1 MPVLMNTRAI
11 AAESVT
17 SSLKLRDAA
26 ILISIFVTGAV
37 SCWQFRLPWVV
48 ANLLLLGLPLVYLL
62 LVSKRARTRVNP
74 KFTLLFICLATLAF
88 DFMCER
94 FDGWTGPTLFPF
106 RLPGGV
112 TVEEVQWIACY
123 FPLTFAINEHFFAT
137 QVRTPPNRTAK
148 LILKSFFY
156 IALLTALLSALLL
169 QTFPHVYL
177 WVGLILQPSFILL
190 GIWVNRRIV
199 REVLLMG
206 IVTGLLNLVFEFIA
220 LRNHYWE
227 FPGTYIGNI
236 RLLGFE
242 FPVEELLFL
251 ILFSGPSIV
260 STYAVYK
267 NWKQM

>member
-1 MPVLMNTRAI
+1 
-11 AAESVT
+11 
-17 SSLKLRDAA
+17 
-26 ILISIFVTGAV
+26 
-37 SCWQFRLPWVV
+37 VV
-48 ANLLLLGLPLVYLL
+48 ANCLLLGFPLAYLL
-62 LVSKRARTRVNP
+62 LVSNAARTRVSP
-74 KFTLLFICLATLAF
+74 RFTLLFICLATIAF

-94 FDGWTGPTLFPF
+94 FSGWSGPTLFPF

-137 QVRTPPNRTAK
+137 RVRTPPNQTAK

-156 IALLTALLSALLL
+156 IALVAALMSGLLL
-169 QTFPHVYL
+169 QTFARVYL
-177 WVGLILQPSFILL
+177 WVGLILQPSFIFL
-190 GIWVNRRIV
+190 GIWVNRWIV
-199 REVLLMG
+199 REVLCMG

-220 LRNHYWE
+220 LRNHYWD

-236 RLLGFE
+236 RALGFE

-260 STYAVYK
+260 STYAIYK
-267 NWKQM
+267 NWKQL